1 MKKVY
6 KKNIKLLSF
15 LAVAFLIIV
24 PRLAL
29 AAAWDFSTLGDLT
42 GLPENS
48 IKNIIEKFLLWILGI
63 FGFLGIIGFAI
74 SGMMYLLSAGEDKR
88 METAKQAMQYSIIGV
103 IVGLSG
109 LVVIAAVDAFLSGT
123 GDI

>member
-6 KKNIKLLSF
+6 KKNIKLIAF
-15 LAVAFLIIV
+15 LAIASLIVV
-24 PRLAL
+24 PRLAV
-29 AAAWDFSTLGDLT
+29 AAGWDFSTLGDLT

-48 IKNIIEKFLLWILGI
+48 IKNIIEKFLLWMLGI
-63 FGFLGIIGFAI
+63 FGFLGIIGFAV

-109 LVVIAAVDAFLSGT
+109 LVVIAAVDAFLSGS